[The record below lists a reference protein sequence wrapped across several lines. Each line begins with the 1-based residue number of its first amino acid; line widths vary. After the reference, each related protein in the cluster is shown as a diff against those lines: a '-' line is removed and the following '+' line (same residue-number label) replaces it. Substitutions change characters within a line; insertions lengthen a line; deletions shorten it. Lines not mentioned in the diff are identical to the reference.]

1 MNVKFTLWNAEKE
14 IYIKKNVQKKM
25 YKIKAIYIETI
36 SIHYVYI
43 NETDNVFM
51 NIFFKWCF

>member
-1 MNVKFTLWNAEKE
+1 
-14 IYIKKNVQKKM
+14 M

-51 NIFFKWCF
+51 NIFLTGAFRRIDCDEYFVCETYI